1 MLQLKCTL
9 KVLKF
14 LGIEPAPLPA
24 EESETLLGAWHVNL
38 VEVGSCRFF
47 VFLNDRSLYCL
58 IDVLPAARHEV
69 NLPVIFRKNLLST
82 LLRNGVNESQIKRI
96 AEDYKDITFTKTD
109 SRKTLGNLNDIVNQ
123 LYFMI
128 EASIEKNKALDMREV
143 EKQVNG
149 MPQRN
154 LDWKLSR
161 QVFLEMA
168 GAA

>member
-14 LGIEPAPLPA
+14 LGIDPASPPA
-24 EESETLLGAWHVNL
+24 EEAETLLGAWHINM

-58 IDVLPAARHEV
+58 IDVLPASQHDV
-69 NLPVIFRKNLLST
+69 NLPVIFRKNLLVT
-82 LLRNGVNESQIKRI
+82 LLRNDVSEAQIKRI
-96 AEDYKDITFTKTD
+96 AEDYKDIIFTKTD
-109 SRKTLGNLNDIVNQ
+109 SRKTLGNLNDIVNH

-128 EASIEKNKALDMREV
+128 EDSIEKNKALDMREV
-143 EKQVNG
+143 ERQVNG

-161 QVFLEMA
+161 EVFLEMA